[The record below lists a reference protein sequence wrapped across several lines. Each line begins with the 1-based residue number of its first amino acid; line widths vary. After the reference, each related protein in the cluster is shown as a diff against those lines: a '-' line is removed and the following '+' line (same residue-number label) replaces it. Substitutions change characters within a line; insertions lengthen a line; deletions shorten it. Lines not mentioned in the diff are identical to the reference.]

1 MLNAKR
7 GMLIAACA
15 GTLFAAAFGCGPN
28 IPDKIGFAGQN
39 ATLQSGTQVNFQDA
53 WVQEKIFKVK
63 LWVQNLSQA
72 FMMVDRDGFALRLP
86 DGRVLRRA
94 VGTFTTHQP
103 YNLPPGGGH
112 EVFVD
117 FRDPGQDMRQTINAA
132 SLIVGG
138 ISFSTDPRPRVV
150 GEIPLVPTG
159 EHR

>member
-7 GMLIAACA
+7 GVLIAACA
-15 GTLFAAAFGCGPN
+15 GTLFAAAFGCGPS

-53 WVQEKIFKVK
+53 WVAPHIFKVK
-63 LWVQNLSQA
+63 LWVQNMSQA

-94 VGTFTTHQP
+94 VGTFTQHVP
-103 YNLPPGGGH
+103 YQLAPGAGH

-117 FRDPGQDMRQTINAA
+117 FRDPGVDMRQINAA

-159 EHR
+159 AR

>member
-1 MLNAKR
+1 MLNGKR
-7 GMLIAACA
+7 AVLIVVSTGA
-15 GTLFAAAFGCGPN
+15 LFAATFGCGPSL
-28 IPDKIGFAGQN
+28 PDKIGFAGQN

-53 WVQEKIFKVK
+53 WVDKGIFKVK

-72 FMMVDRDGFALRLP
+72 FMLVDRNGIALRLP
-86 DGRVLRRA
+86 DGRVLQRA
-94 VGTFTTHQP
+94 HGTFTSDTP

-112 EVFVD
+112 EVWVD
-117 FRDPGQDMRQTINAA
+117 FRDRERDMRTINGA

-159 EHR
+159 GR

>member
-7 GMLIAACA
+7 GVLIAASA
-15 GTLFAAAFGCGPN
+15 GALFVAAFGCGPSL
-28 IPDKIGFAGQN
+28 PDKIGFAGQN

-53 WVQEKIFKVK
+53 WVGEGIFKVK

-94 VGTFTTHQP
+94 SGVFTQHVP
-103 YNLPPGGGH
+103 YSLPPGGGH

-117 FRDPGQDMRQTINAA
+117 FRDPGHDMRQINAA

-159 EHR
+159 AR